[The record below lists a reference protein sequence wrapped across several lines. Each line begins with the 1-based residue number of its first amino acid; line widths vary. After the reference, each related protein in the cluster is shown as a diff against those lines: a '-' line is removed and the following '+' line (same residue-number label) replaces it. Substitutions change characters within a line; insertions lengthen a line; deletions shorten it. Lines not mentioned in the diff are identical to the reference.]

1 MQYTKLGNT
10 DLEVSKICLGTMTF
24 GQQNTESEAHEQL
37 DFAIDQGINFIDT
50 AELYSVPVRKESQ
63 GSTER
68 YIGSWL
74 KNRQDRDKLVLATKI
89 AGPRPGL
96 EFLRDP
102 INFSKEQLN
111 MAVDRSLKRLQTDY
125 LDIYQ
130 LHWPERKVNN
140 FGKLD
145 YEYDKNEKWEDNFL
159 EVTHSLSE
167 IITAGKIR
175 HWGVS
180 NETPWGLMHFLH
192 TAELAGLPKPI
203 SIQNPY
209 NLLNRSFEVGL
220 SEICMREKIALLV
233 YSPMAF
239 GLLSGKYHN
248 GSYVE
253 NCRIKLFPN
262 LTRFSSKAIYAV
274 AEKYINIAIKFGL
287 SPAQMSL
294 AYVNSRPFLCSN
306 IIGATSMKQL
316 KENINSIDV
325 IIPDE
330 ALEEIDLVHKI
341 NSNPAP

>member
-1 MQYTKLGNT
+1 MQYTKLGST

-37 DFAIDQGINFIDT
+37 DFAIELGINFIDT
-50 AELYSVPVRKESQ
+50 AELYSAPVRKETQ

-74 KNRQDRDKLVLATKI
+74 KNRRDRDKIVLATKI
-89 AGPRPGL
+89 LGPRSGV
-96 EFLRDP
+96 EFIRDP

-111 MAVDRSLKRLQTDY
+111 TAIDGSLQRLQTDY
-125 LDIYQ
+125 VDIYQ
-130 LHWPERKVNN
+130 LHWPERSLNI
-140 FGKLD
+140 FGQLG
-145 YEYDKNEKWEDNFL
+145 YEYDKNDKWEDNFL
-159 EVTHSLSE
+159 DIITNLSE
-167 IITAGKIR
+167 LIKKGKVR

-180 NETPWGLMHFLH
+180 NESPWGLMHYLH
-192 TAELAGLPKPI
+192 LAEKAGLPKPI
-203 SIQNPY
+203 TIQNPY

-220 SEICMREKIALLV
+220 AEISFRENVGLLS
-233 YSPMAF
+233 YSPLGF

-248 GSYVE
+248 GTDVSA
-253 NCRIKLFPN
+253 CRMKLFPE
-262 LTRFSSKAIYAV
+262 LPRYSSKNVFSV
-274 AEKYINIAIKFGL
+274 AEKYINIAKKYGI

-294 AYVNSRPFLCSN
+294 AFVNTRPFLCSN

-325 IIPDE
+325 TIPDD
-330 ALEEIDLVHKI
+330 AIKEIELVHKV